1 MTLDLEILE
10 AIFTNEGNDLRSIT
24 EENTVMLVFLRH
36 FGCVFCRE
44 ALDDFS
50 KIKVEL
56 NQLNI
61 KLIFVHMSE
70 ESYGDQYFKEYGL
83 ESEEHISDP
92 DMTLYEYF
100 GLQKGT
106 FRELYG
112 LKVWSRAIGLKFG
125 METKKPLGNMKQ
137 MPGVFLLKSGEIINS
152 FIHKSAADKPDY
164 LEISKFLCSDASES
178 N

>member
-1 MTLDLEILE
+1 MTLDLEVLE
-10 AIFTNEGNDLRSIT
+10 AIFTNEGNDLRTIA

-50 KIKVEL
+50 KIKEEL
-56 NQLNI
+56 NRLNI
-61 KLIFVHMSE
+61 KLVFVHMAE

-112 LKVWSRAIGLKFG
+112 LKVWSRAINLKFG

-152 FIHKSAADKPDY
+152 FIHKSAAEKPDY
-164 LEISKFLCSDASES
+164 LEIAKFSSSDTNSS

>member
-1 MTLDLEILE
+1 MTLDLEVLE
-10 AIFTNEGNDLRSIT
+10 AIFTNEGNDLRTIA

-50 KIKVEL
+50 KIKEEL
-56 NQLNI
+56 NRLNI
-61 KLIFVHMSE
+61 KLVFVHMAE

-92 DMTLYEYF
+92 DMSLYEYF

-112 LKVWSRAIGLKFG
+112 LKVWSRAINLKFG

-152 FIHKSAADKPDY
+152 FIHKSAAEKPDY
-164 LEISKFLCSDASES
+164 LEIAKFSSSDTNSS

>member
-10 AIFTNEGNDLRSIT
+10 AIFTNEGNDMKTIT

-50 KIKVEL
+50 KIKVKL
-56 NQLNI
+56 NHLNI

-70 ESYGDQYFKEYGL
+70 ESYGDQYFKEYNL

-112 LKVWSRAIGLKFG
+112 LKVWSRAITLKFRI
-125 METKKPLGNMKQ
+125 EPTRPFGNMRQ
-137 MPGVFLLKSGEIINS
+137 MPGVFLLKSGKIINS
-152 FIHKSAADKPDY
+152 FIHKSSADKPDY
-164 LEISKFLCSDASES
+164 LEISKFAYSDAPKF

>member
-10 AIFTNEGNDLRSIT
+10 AIFTNEGNDLRTIT

-50 KIKVEL
+50 KIKTEL
-56 NQLNI
+56 NDLNI
-61 KLIFVHMSE
+61 KLVFVHMSE
-70 ESYGDQYFKEYGL
+70 EAYGDQYLKEYGL

-125 METKKPLGNMKQ
+125 METKKPLGNMRQ

-164 LEISKFLCSDASES
+164 LEISKFLCSDTS
-178 N
+178 NAN